1 MYEPL
6 LKLEMID
13 DQTATLHMKDLHT
26 RAIPVDEDKGIPILN
41 IKTHLIGNY
50 AAQCVEALPHIGRMR
65 IQEEPV

>member
-6 LKLEMID
+6 FKLEMID
-13 DQTATLHMKDLHT
+13 DQTATLHMKDLHA